1 MFDAVRERRLAR
13 KVAGFDRP
21 RHLGVLLDVP
31 PPPDRVPASITD
43 LLAWCHECG
52 IEIVTLWLR
61 PTASTQHRVVEMLAT
76 AAPDLLRRNAPY
88 TPHFIDPAGL
98 LPFVVAAPNGGRP
111 IGRPV
116 TIAIGYD
123 GHDEVT
129 QAVRAALAVHAKSGL
144 TLGEAADAL
153 ALDDITSHVYTSGYP
168 DPDLIIRTSNRHR
181 LDSFLLWQAARSEF
195 WFHRRRTSRF
205 RKVDFL
211 AALRDYGT
219 RHRRYGA

>member
-1 MFDAVRERRLAR
+1 MLDAVRERRLAR
-13 KVAGFDRP
+13 KLAGVHRP

-31 PPPDRVPASITD
+31 PPPARVPASITD
-43 LLAWCHECG
+43 LLAWCHECD

-61 PTASTQHRVVEMLAT
+61 PTASTQQRVVEMLTT
-76 AAPDLLRRNAPY
+76 AAPDLLRPDAPY
-88 TPHFIDPAGL
+88 TPHFIDPGGL
-98 LPFVVAAPNGGRP
+98 LPLLVAAPNGRRPTGRS
-111 IGRPV
+111 V

-153 ALDDITSHVYTSGYP
+153 GLDEITTHVYTSGYP

-205 RKVDFL
+205 RKVDFV
-211 AALRDYGT
+211 AALADYGA